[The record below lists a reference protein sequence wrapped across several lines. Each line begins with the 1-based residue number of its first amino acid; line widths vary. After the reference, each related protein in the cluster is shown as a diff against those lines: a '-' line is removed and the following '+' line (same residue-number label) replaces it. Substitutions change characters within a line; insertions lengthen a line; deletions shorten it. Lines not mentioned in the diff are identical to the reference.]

1 MRAPARGYPVRVAA
15 RTPFTL
21 ALIVAVAAL
30 LVAAR
35 PAPAAPDLAGDPL
48 ARATLLALPSVY
60 RVDVTLRIPAIRT
73 SNGQR
78 IGLGHGGTVAERGTA
93 TAVAPDGWLVTAAHL
108 VDPDPRTL
116 ARIGYQ
122 RWQAAQGVAVSD
134 ADAHAW
140 AIDAGAKA
148 VGARVLGIRVSQAD
162 PGTGFFE
169 TRRWTGVVERTAANA
184 DLSLIRIGAP
194 GAPALPLEDAVSLG
208 TPVVTIGYGRGSA
221 WDKPNRSEGEPAVRR
236 GRLERTGILSGPRR
250 KATVVSTDIQRGDS
264 GGPAVDAGGNVRGI
278 VVLRGEGGGIIEQ
291 AAAVRRLLE
300 EEGLDS
306 RPGPAGTAYRRGMA
320 AMWRLD
326 LPAAQRQ
333 FAATLQTF
341 PDHTLAHTEA
351 MRVADLAVARYT
363 LTSERRRNLLLAV
376 GILAALAGL
385 ACAARLAWLSGAG
398 VDRRV

>member
-1 MRAPARGYPVRVAA
+1 
-15 RTPFTL
+15 
-21 ALIVAVAAL
+21 
-30 LVAAR
+30 
-35 PAPAAPDLAGDPL
+35 
-48 ARATLLALPSVY
+48 VY

-140 AIDAGAKA
+140 AIDAGAEA

-264 GGPAVDAGGNVRGI
+264 GGPAVDADGNVRGI

-306 RPGPAGTAYRRGMA
+306 PPAPPARRTGAAWPPCGGSTCPPPSASSPRRCGPSRTTRWRTPRPCASRTSPWPATRSRANAAGTCCWPWESSPRSPGSRARHAWRGSRGPASTGGSESPLQNEMGADTDASVGRPA
-320 AMWRLD
+320 APITLKRAGA
-326 LPAAQRQ
+326 LPAG
-333 FAATLQTF
+333 
-341 PDHTLAHTEA
+341 
-351 MRVADLAVARYT
+351 V
-363 LTSERRRNLLLAV
+363 
-376 GILAALAGL
+376 
-385 ACAARLAWLSGAG
+385 LS
-398 VDRRV
+398 